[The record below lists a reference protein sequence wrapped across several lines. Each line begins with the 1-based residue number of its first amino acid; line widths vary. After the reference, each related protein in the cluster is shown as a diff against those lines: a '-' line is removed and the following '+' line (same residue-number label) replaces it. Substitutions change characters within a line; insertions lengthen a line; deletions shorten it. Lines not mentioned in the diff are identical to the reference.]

1 MEVVLAIIGIIMLIL
16 GLIGCFLPVL
26 PGPPLAYVSLLLL
39 QLGPEK
45 PFTMKFMLI
54 TAAIVVVVT
63 LLDYVVPAWGT
74 KKWGGSR
81 YGIFGA
87 VIGVIIGLFV
97 FPPFGFLIFPLL
109 GAMIGEILNGA
120 KTDKAFKSAFGTL
133 IGLILGTVL
142 KLSVTLYIS
151 FYFFANL

>member
-1 MEVVLAIIGIIMLIL
+1 MLIL

-39 QLGPEK
+39 QIGPDK
-45 PFTMKFMLI
+45 PFSLKFMLI
-54 TAAIVVVVT
+54 TAGIVIIVT
-63 LLDYVVPAWGT
+63 LLDYVVPALGT

-81 YGIFGA
+81 YGIIGA
-87 VIGVIIGLFV
+87 ILGVVLGIFV

-120 KTDKAFKSAFGTL
+120 ETDKAFKSAFGTL

-142 KLSVTLYIS
+142 KLSVTVYIAY
-151 FYFFANL
+151 YFFTNL

>member
-1 MEVVLAIIGIIMLIL
+1 MEVFLAIIGVIMLIL

-39 QLGPEK
+39 QIGPDK
-45 PFTMKFMLI
+45 PFSLKFMLI
-54 TAAIVVVVT
+54 NAGIVIIVT
-63 LLDYVVPAWGT
+63 LLDYVVPALGT

-81 YGIFGA
+81 YGIMGA
-87 VIGVIIGLFV
+87 ILGVVLGIFV

-120 KTDKAFKSAFGTL
+120 ETDKAFKSAFGTL
-133 IGLILGTVL
+133 IGLILGTAL
-142 KLSVTLYIS
+142 KLSVTVYIAY
-151 FYFFANL
+151 YFFTNL